1 MKKTVKSIMASALC
15 LALIGSSF
23 AGCSGGGS
31 SSTASTAAA
40 NSAAQST
47 ASPDDMGES
56 GASIVLWGSSQ
67 DQAML
72 KEMTAAFVK
81 EHAAKNY
88 KVEVRVQDED
98 KAKDAVLKD
107 VDAAGDV
114 FCVPHDQLG
123 ALAEAGACY
132 PNTVYKDQIVAD
144 DSESCVKAA
153 TYKDTLYGYP
163 RSVQSVFLYY
173 NKSVFS
179 EDDVKSLETMMAK
192 AKAQNKGI
200 GFDMGNNYNT
210 AIFWFTNGC
219 KLFGQNG
226 TTVDGSTFNSP
237 EGLQVAKYIS
247 TLKDKGVKDMTDGNA
262 STTLKDG
269 TISAQVTGSWKAK
282 DYEAILGANYGVS
295 KLPTINIGGSDKQMV
310 SFAGYTLY
318 LVKSSTKYPQASM
331 QLAQYLTSEQ
341 NQVKA
346 FKVRQ
351 VVPANKKA
359 AADPSVTSD
368 KTVAAQ
374 LAQAQ
379 FTIPMPSITQMANY
393 WSASSMIVTKDIF
406 NGKTK
411 EADFQSALDKWSNVL
426 KAQIAK

>member
-1 MKKTVKSIMASALC
+1 MASALC

-31 SSTASTAAA
+31 SSTASTAAPT
-40 NSAAQST
+40 SAAQSA

-56 GASIVLWGSSQ
+56 GASIVLWGSGQ

-72 KEMTAAFVK
+72 KEMAAAFVK

-88 KVEVRVQDED
+88 KVDVRVQDED

-107 VDAAGDV
+107 VDAAADV

-123 ALAEAGACY
+123 SLVEAGACY
-132 PNTVYKDQIVAD
+132 PNTVYKDQVTAD
-144 DSESCVKAA
+144 NSESCVKAA

-173 NKSVFS
+173 NKSIFS
-179 EDDVKSLETMMAK
+179 EDDVKSLETMMTKAK
-192 AKAQNKGI
+192 AKNTGI
-200 GFDMGNNYNT
+200 GFDMGNNYNS

-219 KLFGQNG
+219 KLFGENG

-247 TLKDKGVKDMTDGNA
+247 TLKEKGLKDMTDGNA

-269 TISAQVTGSWKAK
+269 SIAAQVTGSWKAK
-282 DYEAILGANYGVS
+282 DYEAILGSNYGVS
-295 KLPTINIGGSDKQMV
+295 KLPTINIGGTDKQMV

-318 LVKSSTKYPQASM
+318 LVKSSTKFPQASM
-331 QLAQYLTSEQ
+331 QLAQYLTSEK
-341 NQVKA
+341 NQIKA
-346 FKVRQ
+346 FKDRQ
-351 VVPANKKA
+351 VVPSNKKA
-359 AADPSVTSD
+359 AADPSVTGD

-379 FTIPMPSITQMANY
+379 FTIAMPSITQMSNF
-393 WSASSMIVTKDIF
+393 WSANSMIVSKDIF

-411 EADFQSALDKWSNVL
+411 EADFQAALTKWNDSL
-426 KAQIAK
+426 KSKISK